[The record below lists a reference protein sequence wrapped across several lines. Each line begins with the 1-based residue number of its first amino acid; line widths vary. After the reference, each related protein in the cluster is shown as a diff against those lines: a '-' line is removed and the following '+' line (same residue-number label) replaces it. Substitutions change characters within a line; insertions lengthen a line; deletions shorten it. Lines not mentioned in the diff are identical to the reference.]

1 MSAKAALGREPFS
14 HQESTLHT
22 VFETL
27 PLGVML
33 TDIHGVIQYVN
44 SAFENASG
52 YSRHEVIG
60 QTPKVLNSG
69 QHPEQF
75 FSLLWSQL
83 KGGQRFQGTII
94 NRKKTGELYWVEQT
108 ITPIRDE
115 TGDLTHF
122 VAVLQ
127 DVTELRKQQ
136 EQ

>member
-83 KGGQRFQGTII
+83 KGGQGFQGTII
-94 NRKKTGELYWVEQT
+94 NRKKTGNF
-108 ITPIRDE
+108 
-115 TGDLTHF
+115 TGWN
-122 VAVLQ
+122 
-127 DVTELRKQQ
+127 RR
-136 EQ
+136 